1 MEVKL
6 VTSGLRFLRINDDF
20 TAVVPLSVR
29 RQWHHEMNQSNLQG
43 TFVLDSYWVRN
54 TF

>member
-20 TAVVPLSVR
+20 TAVLPPSVR
-29 RQWHHEMNQSNLQG
+29 RQKHHEMNQSSLQG
-43 TFVLDSYWVRN
+43 AFGLDSY
-54 TF
+54 